1 MSNYSKPPNV
11 CILFHGLTALS
22 PCFLSNMLISIHLG
36 AQSKLFIN
44 KSEGDVIVIGLVKEV
59 SLIK

>member
-11 CILFHGLTALS
+11 CILFHGLTVLS
-22 PCFLSNMLISIHLG
+22 LCFLSNMLISIHLG